1 MGAETFAINTATNLA
16 SGLIGLGIGQYAQ
29 NKNDERQLSMQQKL
43 QAMQEAGNKRMAD
56 YSQGLAKDMWDYT
69 NYENQM
75 KHMKEAGLN
84 PALMYGQGGGGGT
97 TANGG
102 SASGISGGAAP
113 TGGGEIG
120 MGIQAG
126 LQMQMQQAQIELA
139 RSQANKNDVEAA
151 KTAGVDTKLAEA
163 NVENAWQGLENARN
177 ANDIQRLQKTM
188 MNIENYEKQ
197 ASQEDRLDY
206 IALQTRMATKALVSA
221 GAQAQVDAASIDSRI
236 KIIQQE
242 AIGAAIR
249 NELSKAQITL
259 TQEQVKKISAD
270 IAQGWEGL
278 SQNDRRIKL
287 QAWGD
292 EIKAQFPGVSQVI
305 GKLGNTLLEGI
316 DEIFN
321 ASKGTHRVYDVP
333 KGIK

>member
-1 MGAETFAINTATNLA
+1 MGAEAFAINTATNLA

-221 GAQAQVDAASIDSRI
+221 GAQAQVDVASIDSRI

-278 SQNDRRIKL
+278 SQNNRRIKL